1 METGL
6 VAWWNAFLGRAC
18 PRAVLTFAN
27 RHFAE
32 RIRLEIEKSR
42 LWEPMPF
49 WWDDVH
55 PVWLDEALVDFFDS
69 VEL

>member
-49 WWDDVH
+49 WRDDAH
-55 PVWLDEALVDFFDS
+55 PVWLDAAFVDFFDS

>member
-18 PRAVLTFAN
+18 PRAVLTLAN

-42 LWEPMPF
+42 LWEPMP
-49 WWDDVH
+49 
-55 PVWLDEALVDFFDS
+55 VWRDEAFVDFFIS